1 MSGIILSEKFEKELV
16 KFIAWLPTTDYK
28 IKDIVDNSELEW
40 KDSVLTNFEEPG
52 RNKLESYIREMSKG
66 YFITKGDQ
74 EVNDV
79 KFMAN
84 EFRTAKVK
92 NTKTQK
98 NTKQEQIQ
106 KITKIT
112 KGINQEQAQK
122 NTKITKITK
131 ITKNTKITKQE
142 ETFKISVGDFDTSET
157 FNLNTLDCYTKDLI
171 NLFGQPMFFKD
182 ETEFQYEWRLVVG
195 AKVFSIY
202 NWKNDTGC
210 FDNFDDCE
218 WYLGGTEENTKEQ
231 RFLKKYINGGKPQ
244 QSEQAEQPEQEQSE
258 QSEQEQSEQA
268 EQEQSEQEQS
278 EQAEQEQPEQQLEID
293 DKIDIELD
301 FIDDENL
308 EINIDDIDFDF

>member
-66 YFITKGDQ
+66 YFITKGEQ

-98 NTKQEQIQ
+98 NTKD
-106 KITKIT
+106 
-112 KGINQEQAQK
+112 
-122 NTKITKITK
+122 TKITK
-131 ITKNTKITKQE
+131 ITKNAKPEQTQKNAKPEETQKNAKPE

-157 FNLNTLDCYTKDLI
+157 FNLDTLDCYTKDLI

-195 AKVFSIY
+195 TKVFSIY

-210 FDNFDDCE
+210 FDNFEDCE

-231 RFLKKYINGGKPQ
+231 PFLKKYINGGKP
-244 QSEQAEQPEQEQSE
+244 EQEQPEQEQP
-258 QSEQEQSEQA
+258 EQEQL
-268 EQEQSEQEQS
+268 
-278 EQAEQEQPEQQLEID
+278 LEID

>member
-66 YFITKGDQ
+66 YFITKGEQ

-98 NTKQEQIQ
+98 NTKD
-106 KITKIT
+106 
-112 KGINQEQAQK
+112 
-122 NTKITKITK
+122 TK
-131 ITKNTKITKQE
+131 ITKNAKNTQKNTQKNAKPE
-142 ETFKISVGDFDTSET
+142 ETQKNAKPEQTFKISVGDFDTSET
-157 FNLNTLDCYTKDLI
+157 FNLDTLDCYTKDLI
-171 NLFGQPMFFKD
+171 NMFGQPMFFKD

-231 RFLKKYINGGKPQ
+231 LFLKKYINGGKP
-244 QSEQAEQPEQEQSE
+244 EQPEQLEQPELE
-258 QSEQEQSEQA
+258 QPELEQPEL
-268 EQEQSEQEQS
+268 
-278 EQAEQEQPEQQLEID
+278 EQPEQPEPEQLLEID

>member
-66 YFITKGDQ
+66 YFITKGEQ

-98 NTKQEQIQ
+98 NTKD
-106 KITKIT
+106 
-112 KGINQEQAQK
+112 
-122 NTKITKITK
+122 TK
-131 ITKNTKITKQE
+131 ITKNAKNTQKNAKPE
-142 ETFKISVGDFDTSET
+142 ETQKNAKPEQTFKISVGNFDTSET
-157 FNLNTLDCYTKDLI
+157 FNLDTLDCYTKDLI

-231 RFLKKYINGGKPQ
+231 LFLKKYINGGKP
-244 QSEQAEQPEQEQSE
+244 EQLEQPDQLEQPEQPE
-258 QSEQEQSEQA
+258 
-268 EQEQSEQEQS
+268 
-278 EQAEQEQPEQQLEID
+278 PEQLLEID

>member
-66 YFITKGDQ
+66 YFITKGEQ

-98 NTKQEQIQ
+98 NTKD
-106 KITKIT
+106 
-112 KGINQEQAQK
+112 
-122 NTKITKITK
+122 TK
-131 ITKNTKITKQE
+131 ITKNAKNTQKNAKPE
-142 ETFKISVGDFDTSET
+142 ETQKNAKPEQTFKISVGDFDTSET
-157 FNLNTLDCYTKDLI
+157 FNLDTLDCYTKDLI

-231 RFLKKYINGGKPQ
+231 LFLKKYINGGKP
-244 QSEQAEQPEQEQSE
+244 EQLEQPDQLEQPEQPE
-258 QSEQEQSEQA
+258 
-268 EQEQSEQEQS
+268 
-278 EQAEQEQPEQQLEID
+278 PEQLLEID

>member
-66 YFITKGDQ
+66 YFITKGEQ

-98 NTKQEQIQ
+98 NTKD
-106 KITKIT
+106 
-112 KGINQEQAQK
+112 
-122 NTKITKITK
+122 TK
-131 ITKNTKITKQE
+131 ITKNAKNTQKNAKPE
-142 ETFKISVGDFDTSET
+142 ETQKNAKPEQTFKISVGDFDTSET
-157 FNLNTLDCYTKDLI
+157 FNLDTLDCYTKDLI
-171 NLFGQPMFFKD
+171 NMFGQPMFFKD

-231 RFLKKYINGGKPQ
+231 LFLKKYINGGKP
-244 QSEQAEQPEQEQSE
+244 EQPEL
-258 QSEQEQSEQA
+258 
-268 EQEQSEQEQS
+268 
-278 EQAEQEQPEQQLEID
+278 EQPEPEQLLEID

>member
-84 EFRTAKVK
+84 EFRTSKVK
-92 NTKTQK
+92 NTKPQK
-98 NTKQEQIQ
+98 NTKTTKNAKPEQTQKNAKSEKIQ
-106 KITKIT
+106 KNAKPEKI
-112 KGINQEQAQK
+112 QK
-122 NTKITKITK
+122 NA
-131 ITKNTKITKQE
+131 KQE
-142 ETFKISVGDFDTSET
+142 LTFKILVGDFDTSET
-157 FNLNTLDCYTKDLI
+157 FNLDTLDCYTKDLI

-195 AKVFSIY
+195 DKVFSIY

-244 QSEQAEQPEQEQSE
+244 QPEQNQPEQQPEQRVE
-258 QSEQEQSEQA
+258 QQPEERLEQQPEEQLEQ
-268 EQEQSEQEQS
+268 
-278 EQAEQEQPEQQLEID
+278 QPEQQLEID

>member
-28 IKDIVDNSELEW
+28 IRDIVDNSELEW
-40 KDSVLTNFEEPG
+40 KDSILTNFEEPG
-52 RNKLESYIREMSKG
+52 RNKLESYIREMSKA
-66 YFITKGDQ
+66 YFITKGEQ

-92 NTKTQK
+92 ITKKDKIQK
-98 NTKQEQIQ
+98 DKIQKDKIQKDKIQKDKIQKDTKQDNTKQ
-106 KITKIT
+106 K
-112 KGINQEQAQK
+112 
-122 NTKITKITK
+122 
-131 ITKNTKITKQE
+131 
-142 ETFKISVGDFDTSET
+142 ETFKISVGDYDTSET
-157 FNLNTLDCYTKDLI
+157 FNLDTLDCYTKDLI

-195 AKVFSIY
+195 TKVFSIY

-210 FDNFDDCE
+210 FDNLEDCE
-218 WYLGGTEENTKEQ
+218 WYLGGTDENTKEQ
-231 RFLKKYINGGKPQ
+231 IFLKKYIKGSKIQKQ
-244 QSEQAEQPEQEQSE
+244 QKKQEQDVQEQDQEQDVQEQEQEE
-258 QSEQEQSEQA
+258 QDVQEQEIQ
-268 EQEQSEQEQS
+268 EQEIQEQEIQ
-278 EQAEQEQPEQQLEID
+278 EQEVRELD

>member
-66 YFITKGDQ
+66 YFITKGEQ

-98 NTKQEQIQ
+98 NTKD
-106 KITKIT
+106 
-112 KGINQEQAQK
+112 
-122 NTKITKITK
+122 TK
-131 ITKNTKITKQE
+131 ITKNAKNTQKNAKPE
-142 ETFKISVGDFDTSET
+142 ETQKNAKPEQTFKISVGNFDTSET
-157 FNLNTLDCYTKDLI
+157 FNLDTLDCYTKDLI
-171 NLFGQPMFFKD
+171 NMFGQPMFFKD

-231 RFLKKYINGGKPQ
+231 LFLKKYINGGKP
-244 QSEQAEQPEQEQSE
+244 EQLEQPDQLEQPELEQPELEQPEQPE
-258 QSEQEQSEQA
+258 
-268 EQEQSEQEQS
+268 
-278 EQAEQEQPEQQLEID
+278 PEQLLEID

>member
-1 MSGIILSEKFEKELV
+1 M
-16 KFIAWLPTTDYK
+16 
-28 IKDIVDNSELEW
+28 
-40 KDSVLTNFEEPG
+40 
-52 RNKLESYIREMSKG
+52 
-66 YFITKGDQ
+66 
-74 EVNDV
+74 
-79 KFMAN
+79 
-84 EFRTAKVK
+84 
-92 NTKTQK
+92 
-98 NTKQEQIQ
+98 
-106 KITKIT
+106 
-112 KGINQEQAQK
+112 
-122 NTKITKITK
+122 
-131 ITKNTKITKQE
+131 
-142 ETFKISVGDFDTSET
+142 
-157 FNLNTLDCYTKDLI
+157 I